1 MLGNI
6 FSIED
11 VRVADV
17 SQRRVNYAQAAPVA
31 LEQQLCEP
39 KCVIPLMIGH
49 MIQATRSDGHV
60 STALEVDALQV
71 LQHTKGAGNTVL
83 RYDSLSFH

>member
-1 MLGNI
+1 M
-6 FSIED
+6 
-11 VRVADV
+11 
-17 SQRRVNYAQAAPVA
+17 
-31 LEQQLCEP
+31 
-39 KCVIPLMIGH
+39 IPLMIGH

-83 RYDSLSFH
+83 HYDSLSFH